1 MNLNRVFRLRLPR
14 FGRRKGFTLVEV
26 LIAASISTMIMMM
39 IASLQ
44 LLSAKAIKDLYNKTR
59 TRAAQMRALDQIRY
73 RLMSASLSSIVV
85 DDGDDDL
92 GYREIQFED
101 PMLAGAVSSF
111 FFDADTNILYYDD
124 DIDDGSDNM
133 DGYEDGNDE
142 VEGMAVA
149 KGPID
154 VRFFPQ
160 NMNATVR
167 LFIKSEAYVAA
178 KLVEQEAVAEGE
190 EPPPP
195 VYSVVD
201 EQEGEITVWLRNK

>member
-1 MNLNRVFRLRLPR
+1 MNINHAFRLRIPR
-14 FGRRKGFTLVEV
+14 IGRRKGFTLVEV
-26 LIAASISTMIMMM
+26 LIAASISSMIMLMV
-39 IASLQ
+39 ASLQ
-44 LLSAKAIKDLYNKTR
+44 LLSAKAIKDMYNKTS

-73 RLMSASLSSIVV
+73 RLMSASIGSIAVE
-85 DDGDDDL
+85 DGDATE

-101 PMLAGAVSSF
+101 PMLGGAVSRF
-111 FFDADTNILYYDD
+111 FFDADSNILYYDD
-124 DIDDGSDNM
+124 DMDDGTDNI
-133 DGYEDGNDE
+133 DGFEDDNDA
-142 VEGMAVA
+142 VEGLAVA

-160 NMNATVR
+160 NFNATIR

-178 KLVEQEAVAEGE
+178 KKVEQEAVEEGE
-190 EPPPP
+190 DPPPA